1 MAPPAAPPAPPGQAL
16 YDNYGNLIVDDPWV
30 KVSDDLGDREWNAVE
45 PYQLPY
51 QVDFTDDYPRGS
63 PGQGEMPPGTMPPPG
78 FMPAPSGPMMGMAPP
93 MHPGMM
99 APPMGPAAPAF
110 PSF

>member
-1 MAPPAAPPAPPGQAL
+1 MAPPAAPGQAL

-51 QVDFTDDYPRGS
+51 QVDFTEDYPHGGHNPEMP
-63 PGQGEMPPGTMPPPG
+63 PGTMAPPPGTMPPPS
-78 FMPAPSGPMMGMAPP
+78 FMPPGGPHMGMPP
-93 MHPGMM
+93 QMHPGMM
-99 APPMGPAAPAF
+99 APAPAF